1 MVHYH
6 GSSRCSIGTFVN
18 LSNILGPSRCA
29 TLDRGVGWSL
39 LQDDCMDIL
48 HRKSRT
54 EYSVARAIEPTQR
67 TRVPLVSSWLWLQF
81 ADVRSEL
88 PVDDAQDL
96 E

>member
-18 LSNILGPSRCA
+18 LSNILGPWQCA
-29 TLDRGVGWSL
+29 TLDRGVRWSL
-39 LQDDCMDIL
+39 LQDDCMYI
-48 HRKSRT
+48 HCKSKT